1 MIKMAYMAAARP
13 MSTTSSVAWRTGGGR
28 TVGTLDAKRLGE
40 LAFAL
45 FILLVAAPIL
55 LVVALLIWTEDGGPI
70 FFSQPRLGRGGK
82 HFRCLKLR
90 TMSVDA
96 SARLGRLLDSNVEAR
111 EEWARDHKLR
121 NDPRITRLGRFL
133 RKTSIDEIP
142 QLLNVIRG
150 DMSLVGP
157 RPIVDAEIVR
167 YGRRFEAYCTVRP
180 GITGLWQ
187 VKGRN
192 DVSYRRRVAI
202 DTIYCANKSFG
213 LDLRIVAATVPVVL
227 FRRGSY

>member
-1 MIKMAYMAAARP
+1 MAYMAAAKP
-13 MSTTSSVAWRTGGGR
+13 MSTTSSLASRTGHGG
-28 TVGTLDAKRLGE
+28 TVEILDAKRLGE
-40 LAFAL
+40 LALAL
-45 FILLVAAPIL
+45 LILLVAAPIL
-55 LVVALLIWTEDGGPI
+55 LAVALLIWTEDGGPI

-96 SARLGRLLDSNVEAR
+96 SALLARLLENSADAR
-111 EEWARDHKLR
+111 EEWERDHKLKS
-121 NDPRITRLGRFL
+121 DPRITRLGRFL

-142 QLLNVIRG
+142 QLFNVIRG

-157 RPIVDAEIVR
+157 RPIVDAEVVR